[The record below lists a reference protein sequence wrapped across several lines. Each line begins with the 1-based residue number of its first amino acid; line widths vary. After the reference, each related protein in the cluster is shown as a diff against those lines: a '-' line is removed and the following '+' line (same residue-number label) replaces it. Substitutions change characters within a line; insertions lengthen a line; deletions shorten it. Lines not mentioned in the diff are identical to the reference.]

1 MAIPDFQTVM
11 RPLLD
16 ILQEKGEQH
25 VGDLYAL
32 TADHFDLDADERALR
47 LPSNSTTY
55 LASRVGWALS
65 HMKAAGLIESPSRA
79 RYRITQRGQTVRVKH
94 DYIGLKVLSE
104 FPEFIAFRTPKNKE
118 DGKKADGIIE
128 VESPDVAPEEA
139 MAQAYQEMRSS
150 LAQDLLERIKQSPP
164 LFFEKLVV
172 EVLIAMGYGGSQSDA
187 GRALGKSGDG
197 GIDGVIREDKLGL
210 DVIYLQAKRWEGTV
224 GRPVV
229 QAFVGAIHG
238 ARATKGVII
247 TTSDFT
253 AEAKAYVQTIATRI
267 VLVNGHTL
275 AELMIDHNVAVS
287 RVSNYEIKRVDNDYF
302 ADL

>member
-1 MAIPDFQTVM
+1 MAIPDFQTIM

-16 ILQEKGEQH
+16 FLEEKGEQH
-25 VGDLYAL
+25 VGDLYTL
-32 TADHFDLDADERALR
+32 TADHFDLSEDERASR

-65 HMKAAGLIESPSRA
+65 HMKAAGLVESPSRA
-79 RYRITQRGQTVRVKH
+79 HYRITPRGQKIRSKH
-94 DYIGLKVLSE
+94 DYIGLKVLSQ
-104 FPEFIAFRTPKNKE
+104 FPEFIAFRTPKNK
-118 DGKKADGIIE
+118 DGKKADSNIE
-128 VESPDVAPEEA
+128 VELPAMAPEEA

-150 LAQDLLERIKQSPP
+150 LAQDLLERIRQSPP

-197 GIDGVIREDKLGL
+197 GLDGVIREDKLGL

-253 AEAKAYVQTIATRI
+253 AEARQYVQTIPTRI

-302 ADL
+302 TDL